1 MAVGVFATSWLGQ
14 AMNVWSGLIYPVSIA
29 FPLNAIGTTPPIKPG
44 SGALEKAMERLT
56 ELTSGQPHR

>member
-1 MAVGVFATSWLGQ
+1 
-14 AMNVWSGLIYPVSIA
+14 MNVWFGLIYPVSIA
-29 FPLNAIGTTPPIKPG
+29 FRLNANGIVPPTKPG